1 MDLYQNCT
9 TKCSSIQSYY
19 PFSCFQRD
27 CSGVYGRLSHAEAL
41 YHPYNELDANNQ
53 QFVNAELA
61 SYVQQLQ
68 SRHPDTQEWHGGW
81 SGPQYVIRPVPS
93 TRARC
98 N

>member
-1 MDLYQNCT
+1 MDLYQNLHYQMQQHPELLP
-9 TKCSSIQSYY
+9 IQLF
-19 PFSCFQRD
+19 PAGLQR
-27 CSGVYGRLSHAEAL
+27 VYGRLSHAEAL
-41 YHPYNELDANNQ
+41 YHPYNELDANDQ

-68 SRHPDTQEWHGGW
+68 ARHPDTQEWHGGW